1 MSWLS
6 GGKGTLQPRGELG
19 VIRQRTMGC
28 CASNGAAQKKGAKK
42 AGKERKRLIVDE
54 VKAEK
59 STAAIAADCELMAQL
74 EAKSVIDII
83 DDMGLAGGGPK
94 TYMGSTTDQ
103 GMASF
108 SSKSLLALGDNI
120 DISGKGVAFTCRKG
134 LKPESPNQDSWC
146 LVKMDTFSIFAVF
159 DGHGQKG
166 HDISQFA
173 KDFLPK
179 IILKDPRSKS
189 PEVGACLV
197 DSFKKVQKLVMA
209 ADQTKRLSAQMSGT
223 TATVC
228 FLDHLHEKLTI
239 AHVAD
244 STAAFGVKKGGKWIG
259 TSLTKDHKPN
269 VKGERERIEK
279 KGGTIVYDGYTNHRI
294 YAKNSRY
301 PGLNMSRCLGDII
314 GHQECGVTAE
324 PEITRVELQTGTE
337 QLLLVCS
344 DGVWEFITAQ
354 EAVDL
359 VSTRPAEESEQAAGL
374 LAKEA
379 WDRWIREEGGAVVDD
394 ITVGLV
400 HISKDKALGKCERPV
415 LAEALGGMD
424 FNLKSSRPFRRPSA
438 AEGAR
443 VRYKKDPRPAT
454 ACRCSCGM
462 ALLLIQ
468 GIPEQ
473 LHVPDLRAFFKP
485 AVEGD
490 LFSCFHFRRRQ
501 GATRATAAGGLT
513 CLARAVS
520 QDAAAKII
528 SGYHGVP
535 WKVLVDA
542 AVPRASRCLIS
553 EAPAQ
558 SKQTDVWELHPPPAL
573 PKGNVGT
580 SRSAIL
586 SEIRSCRLPASV
598 VKRLGIGPSCR
609 VRSTRDFAAIPPP
622 LAWQAQEPSQ
632 QPKESQGHN
641 HVPSNASFATAIFA
655 RSRERRLGQTEPPR
669 RPQRPR
675 EPATTA
681 HKAAED
687 AHKHKPQPPKPPG
700 GKASKLRPRMMCAVH
715 DDDSSSG
722 GSQDIEGRHLP
733 RPLDGDDH
741 FDEPIEKAPHYER
754 SDRLDSAAG
763 YLYED
768 TVEHIWDKQDAS
780 GLVWYT
786 DAAYWDRLA
795 GDLDERCADGW
806 DVESEPREVSSDD
819 DVATIPPSVEQ
830 GAGLEAVQR
839 GVAGKIMRSWG
850 ADPSVKRPSSTLLA
864 VVEGLQPNMS
874 RTGLG
879 WAGERSRRKP
889 SPGPQEDWLRIGSI
903 YDQKGRQDHDGL
915 KFRKGSGGKPLP
927 GFFAAASALGED
939 RRRRLT
945 FVPAQQAEKNDMPN
959 TGDAIPDF
967 SLRDHLGNEVSLKT
981 FKDSGKKTLIWFY
994 PKADTPG

>member
-1 MSWLS
+1 
-6 GGKGTLQPRGELG
+6 
-19 VIRQRTMGC
+19 
-28 CASNGAAQKKGAKK
+28 
-42 AGKERKRLIVDE
+42 
-54 VKAEK
+54 
-59 STAAIAADCELMAQL
+59 
-74 EAKSVIDII
+74 
-83 DDMGLAGGGPK
+83 
-94 TYMGSTTDQ
+94 
-103 GMASF
+103 
-108 SSKSLLALGDNI
+108 
-120 DISGKGVAFTCRKG
+120 
-134 LKPESPNQDSWC
+134 
-146 LVKMDTFSIFAVF
+146 
-159 DGHGQKG
+159 
-166 HDISQFA
+166 
-173 KDFLPK
+173 
-179 IILKDPRSKS
+179 
-189 PEVGACLV
+189 
-197 DSFKKVQKLVMA
+197 
-209 ADQTKRLSAQMSGT
+209 
-223 TATVC
+223 
-228 FLDHLHEKLTI
+228 
-239 AHVAD
+239 
-244 STAAFGVKKGGKWIG
+244 
-259 TSLTKDHKPN
+259 
-269 VKGERERIEK
+269 
-279 KGGTIVYDGYTNHRI
+279 
-294 YAKNSRY
+294 
-301 PGLNMSRCLGDII
+301 
-314 GHQECGVTAE
+314 
-324 PEITRVELQTGTE
+324 
-337 QLLLVCS
+337 
-344 DGVWEFITAQ
+344 
-354 EAVDL
+354 
-359 VSTRPAEESEQAAGL
+359 
-374 LAKEA
+374 
-379 WDRWIREEGGAVVDD
+379 
-394 ITVGLV
+394 
-400 HISKDKALGKCERPV
+400 
-415 LAEALGGMD
+415 
-424 FNLKSSRPFRRPSA
+424 
-438 AEGAR
+438 
-443 VRYKKDPRPAT
+443 
-454 ACRCSCGM
+454 M

-535 WKVLVDA
+535 WKEVLVDA

-553 EAPAQ
+553 QAPAQ

-632 QPKESQGHN
+632 QPKESQRPG
-641 HVPSNASFATAIFA
+641 VPSKASFATAIFA
-655 RSRERRLGQTEPPR
+655 HRQGRLGAEPR
-669 RPQRPR
+669 RPQRR
-675 EPATTA
+675 QASEA
-681 HKAAED
+681 HEAHVVSARQED
-687 AHKHKPQPPKPPG
+687 AHKPEPPKPRPG
-700 GKASKLRPRMMCAVH
+700 GKAKKLRPRMMCAVH

-806 DVESEPREVSSDD
+806 DVESDPREVSSDD
-819 DVATIPPSVEQ
+819 EEATIAPAVEQ

-879 WAGERSRRKP
+879 WAGEKSRRRP
-889 SPGPQEDWLRIGSI
+889 SPGPCEDWLRIGSI

-915 KFRKGSGGKPLP
+915 KFRKDSGGKPLP
-927 GFFAAASALGED
+927 GFFAAATALGED

-945 FVPAQQAEKNDMPN
+945 FVPAQHAEKSFCHFP
-959 TGDAIPDF
+959 
-967 SLRDHLGNEVSLKT
+967 
-981 FKDSGKKTLIWFY
+981 SGPAVGYHSQSHCLILLESGSRQFMS
-994 PKADTPG
+994 AGLSQRE